1 MNGVLIGVGLAV
13 ALALYS
19 WGVFC
24 AGLAYA
30 RKLVRFDVDLQEWSD
45 DNRPAHA
52 GNKRSRGSRSGPSAV
67 IGGAR

>member
-1 MNGVLIGVGLAV
+1 MSDGVLAGFGLAV
-13 ALALYS
+13 VLALYS

-52 GNKRSRGSRSGPSAV
+52 GKRARGSRSGPAAV